1 MLENNDICVG
11 PDCDN
16 KSKQKRINI
25 FKLLLFL
32 FVATIVIFLVIVS
45 LGMYREDIEGFLYD
59 FRAKSFEE
67 EVDRRNNALLEAMR
81 NDTYGGKTP
90 EETFDLFLGA
100 LANNDYEL
108 SAKYYDL
115 SVQNEALENLK
126 TEFQERGDLGL
137 SLAYFSDVRRGEKKC
152 NENGDGC
159 VFEYEFE
166 VERGLDANLGKSLN
180 NIGLKFLSLGYNSTS
195 LNWKLDQPF

>member
-11 PDCDN
+11 PNCN
-16 KSKQKRINI
+16 NNAGQKRIKI
-25 FKLLLFL
+25 FKFFLFL
-32 FVATIVIFLVIVS
+32 FITTLVIFLVIVS
-45 LGMYREDIEGFLYD
+45 LGVYREDIEEFLYD
-59 FRAKSFEE
+59 FQAQRFEDE
-67 EVDRRNNALLEAMR
+67 IKERNNALLEAMR

-90 EETFDLFLGA
+90 EETFDLFLIA
-100 LANNDYEL
+100 LSNNDYEL

-115 SVQNEALENLK
+115 SVQDEALENLK
-126 TEFQERGDLGL
+126 NEFQERGDLGL
-137 SLAYFSDVRRGEKKC
+137 SLTYFSDARKGEKKC
-152 NENGDGC
+152 NEKGDGC

-180 NIGLKFLSLGYNSTS
+180 NIGIKFLSLGYNQTS